1 MIITYTT
8 NINNCFLGV
17 NIFMVFER
25 VAEILAEQLSLDAD
39 KISMESL
46 LEEDLDA
53 DSLDVIDLVMSIE
66 DEFQLEVPDEIIE
79 NMKSVGDIVNFIEN
93 NQ

>member
-1 MIITYTT
+1 
-8 NINNCFLGV
+8 
-17 NIFMVFER
+17 MVFEKI
-25 VAEILAEQLSLDAD
+25 AEILAEQLSLDAD
-39 KISMESL
+39 KITADSL

-79 NMKSVGDIVNFIEN
+79 SMKSVGDIVNFIEN